1 MLPHRYFIMF
11 RCWHTDPEERLSFT
25 QLVNVLSQTLESMA
39 DYLNV
44 CTFGMQEATE
54 KNGND
59 AIGKN
64 NNDVIINNDDI
75 EAGDND
81 ATVGKDD
88 NGNGSVGSDDSSD
101 EDVGREGPI
110 VDPIGSANDQAAII
124 EEESV

>member
-1 MLPHRYFIMF
+1 
-11 RCWHTDPEERLSFT
+11 
-25 QLVNVLSQTLESMA
+25 MA

-44 CTFGMQEATE
+44 CTFGTQEATAE

-64 NNDVIINNDDI
+64 NSDVIIVNDDDI
-75 EAGDND
+75 EAGDVD
-81 ATVGKDD
+81 ATDGQDD
-88 NGNGSVGSDDSSD
+88 NGNGSVRSDDSSD

>member
-1 MLPHRYFIMF
+1 M
-11 RCWHTDPEERLSFT
+11 
-25 QLVNVLSQTLESMA
+25 LESMA

-44 CTFGMQEATE
+44 CTFGTQEATAE

-64 NNDVIINNDDI
+64 NSDVIIVNDDDI
-75 EAGDND
+75 EAGDVD
-81 ATVGKDD
+81 ATDGQDD
-88 NGNGSVGSDDSSD
+88 NGNGSVRSDDSSD

-124 EEESV
+124 EEESVWWWNLSDIRFAQVVISYISILNSLVR

>member
-1 MLPHRYFIMF
+1 MF

-25 QLVNVLSQTLESMA
+25 QLVNLLSQMLESMA

-44 CTFGMQEATE
+44 CTFGTQEATAE

-64 NNDVIINNDDI
+64 NNDVIINNDDF
-75 EAGDND
+75 EAGDDDID
-81 ATVGKDD
+81 ATDGKDD

-101 EDVGREGPI
+101 EDVGREGLI
-110 VDPIGSANDQAAII
+110 GDPIRNANDQAAII

>member
-1 MLPHRYFIMF
+1 M
-11 RCWHTDPEERLSFT
+11 
-25 QLVNVLSQTLESMA
+25 LESMA

-44 CTFGMQEATE
+44 CTFGTHEATAE

-64 NNDVIINNDDI
+64 DNDVIIVNDDDI
-75 EAGDND
+75 EAGNDD
-81 ATVGKDD
+81 ATLGKDD

-110 VDPIGSANDQAAII
+110 GDPIGNANDQAAII
-124 EEESV
+124 VEESVWWWILSDICFAQVVISYISILKSLVR